1 MNHTVLVYE
10 ATSHL
15 STPLEVCPVLSSST
29 DQYKPAF
36 FRGLKWSLGNDKE
49 TVSCGLCVCL
59 CLGEILSL
67 NTLEGGIINN
77 SLSLVENESH
87 P

>member
-1 MNHTVLVYE
+1 MYE
-10 ATSHL
+10 ATSHP
-15 STPLEVCPVLSSST
+15 STPLEVCPVLSSSA

-36 FRGLKWSLGNDKE
+36 SRGLKWSLGNKE

-77 SLSLVENESH
+77 SVVPSGK
-87 P
+87 